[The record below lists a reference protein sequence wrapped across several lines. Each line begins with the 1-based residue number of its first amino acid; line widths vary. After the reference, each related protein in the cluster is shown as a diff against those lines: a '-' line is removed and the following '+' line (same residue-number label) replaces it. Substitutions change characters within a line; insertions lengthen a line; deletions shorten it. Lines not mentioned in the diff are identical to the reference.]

1 MTTPTAPG
9 FPGPLRRDDIAE
21 AAKALGAAGGGAGS
35 AQLLS
40 LLYDPETDVDQVLRC
55 LNSEPALA
63 ARVLKVA
70 NSPFYRQSGKVGTVE
85 RAVQVL
91 GLSAIRG
98 IAAAGCMD
106 RMAMPNVGKALDP
119 QRFRRHSTAAAAAAQ
134 ALSQRCGA
142 GVDAEAFMAG
152 LLHDIGL
159 VLLARLRP
167 QSLAAV
173 AAQPAVD
180 AALSLRDEAEQI
192 GASHTACGEIL
203 AEVWG
208 LPGWLAKALGA
219 HHTARPTGQRG
230 LEALPQL
237 LALADHAADQAGFG
251 LWPLC
256 ALPPDPAC
264 ATTLGLGETASREVA
279 DELPELLQRLALH

>member
-1 MTTPTAPG
+1 MNTVSVSG
-9 FPGPLRRDDIAE
+9 SQGPLRREDIAE
-21 AAKALGAAGGGAGS
+21 AAKALGASGGGAGS
-35 AQLLS
+35 AQLLA
-40 LLYDPETDVDQVLRC
+40 LLYDPETDVDEVLRC

-70 NSPFYRQSGKVGTVE
+70 NSPFYRQTGQVGTVE

-91 GLSAIRG
+91 GLAAIRG

-167 QSLAAV
+167 QALAAV
-173 AAQPAVD
+173 AAQPAIS

-208 LPGWLAKALGA
+208 LPGWLATALGT
-219 HHTARPTGQRG
+219 HHSAPSTRQRG

-237 LALADHAADQAGFG
+237 LALADHAADQAGYG
-251 LWPLC
+251 LWPIC

-264 ATTLGLGETASREVA
+264 ATALGLAEDAGREVA
-279 DELPELLQRLALH
+279 AELPELLQRLALH